1 MTEKNYAPDLKKKQN
16 MDKQVATSAPA
27 NKTPVKEDAKKNVEE
42 TKTTEKKEEKK
53 IVVQKKKLDYACVN
67 VKGIAIST
75 KMSMYICKFIKGK
88 KIEDAIKYLEG
99 TIKGKNVIPMK
110 GEIAHRHGEFM
121 AGRYPKNASKEF
133 IILLKSLQS
142 NAIQNGIENP
152 VITEAVPNMGSK
164 PYGKFG
170 RIQRKRTH
178 INLVAKE
185 MTAKKKVEAKKK

>member
-1 MTEKNYAPDLKKKQN
+1 MTEKNYAPDLKEKKVMKKQN
-16 MDKQVATSAPA
+16 VTAPVAKAPVQEDK
-27 NKTPVKEDAKKNVEE
+27 KVEE
-42 TKTTEKKEEKK
+42 IKQEVKEEKK
-53 IVVQKKKLDYACVN
+53 KPEVKKKLDYACVN

-75 KMSMYICKFIKGK
+75 KVGSYICKFIKGK

-133 IILLKSLQS
+133 IVLLKSLQS
-142 NAIQNGIENP
+142 NSLQNGIENP
-152 VITEAVPNMGSK
+152 VITEAIPNMGSR
-164 PYGKFG
+164 PYGRAG

-178 INLVAKE
+178 ISLVAKE
-185 MTAKKKVEAKKK
+185 KVEAKKK

>member
-16 MDKQVATSAPA
+16 MDKQVSNAPVG
-27 NKTPVKEDAKKNVEE
+27 KTPVKEE
-42 TKTTEKKEEKK
+42 TKKIEENKVSEKKTEEKK
-53 IVVQKKKLDYACVN
+53 IEKKIVKKDYACVN
-67 VKGIAIST
+67 VRGIPIST
-75 KMSMYICKFIKGK
+75 KMAMYICKFIKGK

-99 TIKGKNVIPMK
+99 TIKQKNVIPMK

-152 VITEAVPNMGSK
+152 IIAEAVPNMGSK

-185 MTAKKKVEAKKK
+185 KIIEKKKVEAKKK